1 MFQNISAE
9 DRPEEKKD
17 VELNIKDKMKII
29 ARELFTKQNILLYII
44 SFMLSVV
51 NPGIGICP
59 FGFAIFSATC
69 SNGVPA
75 GIIYVITLIGS
86 FIGFGANG
94 ILSYILA
101 SLLFIGMILIFR
113 PVTQDGEVNE
123 KRKLGI
129 YVFFAISIVQA
140 IRMIFEGFIIY
151 DAILS
156 VMTGITVYIFYKIFS
171 NSLIVFE
178 QWGIKKAFSLEEIIG
193 ASLMVSI
200 ALLSLGDFAL
210 FGFEVKNILSILI
223 VLILGWKNGILLGA
237 TSGITIGS
245 VLGILGNG
253 EPMMI
258 AAFAV
263 SGMIAGVFS
272 KLGKIGVIFGF
283 VLGTIILTYA
293 TNGNTAEII
302 YLKEILIA
310 SLGLLLVPKKIEI
323 NIKDIFGKN
332 LYLPVG
338 ASYRLEQSKETV
350 NKLNTVSETI
360 KEMSEAYK
368 EVAATVAYEK
378 DIKENKEK
386 EIFIDEL
393 VKNLEGLED
402 NLLYD
407 DLTEEGEIIGEIFDI
422 LKTNEVLTRKDIIE
436 VFEKYNN
443 YIVGFDNVDANMLV
457 EQDIDKILKV
467 INHTY
472 DVGKINYLWVQKMK
486 DSKKTIS
493 NQLEGVSKVISSV
506 ANEIDDEQKYKER
519 FKKKQEEII
528 DLCKRKDIQIEDI
541 IIKQEENGKYII
553 NIYMNSCNNSK
564 IKECPISK
572 IGKILSKVL
581 EDEIVISKQQCAM
594 KRNEK
599 ICKQIYR
606 SKDRYFLQLGVAKKR
621 KDGMSVSGDT
631 SLHTRLED
639 GKYLIAISDGM
650 GSGPEASKSSKLAIK
665 MLERLLKTGF
675 DKDTSIELMNQSMC
689 LSTEDE
695 MYATIDVM
703 ILDLYTGN
711 AEFIKNGA
719 CPTYFK
725 DHKTVDLIKSIS
737 LPAGILNNIDLVT
750 YDRDINENEIFVMC
764 SDGILE
770 ANTEYQNREL
780 WIKNLLEQ
788 IHTDNVQKIA
798 DIILKEAI
806 DCGYGT
812 AKDDMTI
819 FVGKINHC

>member
-1 MFQNISAE
+1 MFQNLSAE
-9 DRPEEKKD
+9 DIQEDKKE
-17 VELNIKDKMKII
+17 VEFNKKNRMKFIVKEI
-29 ARELFTKQNILLYII
+29 FTKQNILLYII
-44 SFMLSVV
+44 SFMLSTV
-51 NPGIGICP
+51 NCGIGICP
-59 FGFAIFSATC
+59 FGFAFFSAIC
-69 SNGVPA
+69 SNAIPA
-75 GIIYVITLIGS
+75 GVIYIITLIGTL
-86 FIGFGANG
+86 IAFGTNG
-94 ILSYILA
+94 LLNYILY
-101 SLLFIGMILIFR
+101 SLLFIAMILIFR
-113 PVTQDGEVNE
+113 PKYQEEINE
-123 KRKLGI
+123 KRKLGT
-129 YVFFAISIVQA
+129 YVFLSVSIVQA
-140 IRMIFEGFIIY
+140 CRMLFEGFMIY

-156 VMTGITVYIFYKIFS
+156 ITTGITVYIFYKIFS

-178 QWGIKKAFSLEEIIG
+178 QWKIKTAFSLEEIIG
-193 ASLMVSI
+193 ASLMASI
-200 ALLSLGDFAL
+200 ALLSFGNFAI
-210 FGFEVKNILSILI
+210 FGFEIKNILSILI

-253 EPMMI
+253 EPTMI
-258 AAFAV
+258 AAFAI

-272 KLGKIGVIFGF
+272 KLGKIGVVFGF
-283 VLGTIILTYA
+283 ILGTIILTYS
-293 TNGNTAEII
+293 TNGNTEEII

-323 NIKDIFGKN
+323 NIKDFFGKN
-332 LYLPVG
+332 LYLPTG
-338 ASYRLEQSKETV
+338 ASYRLEQSKEAI

-360 KEMSEAYK
+360 QEMSKAYK
-368 EVAATVAYEK
+368 EVAATVAE
-378 DIKENKEK
+378 DEETENKEK

-393 VKNLEGLED
+393 IKNLEGSEE

-407 DLTEEGEIIGEIFDI
+407 DLIKSEKIIEDIFNILKVNEII
-422 LKTNEVLTRKDIIE
+422 TRKDIIE

-443 YIVGFDNVDANMLV
+443 YIVGFDNTDTNMLV
-457 EQDIDKILKV
+457 EQDIKKIVKI

-472 DVGKINYLWVQKMK
+472 EVGKINYLWKQKMK

-506 ANEIDDEQKYKER
+506 ANEINEEQKNKEQ
-519 FKKKQEEII
+519 FKKEQEEII
-528 DLCKRKDIQIEDI
+528 KLCREKDIIIEDI
-541 IIKQEENGKYII
+541 TIKQEDSKKYSIH
-553 NIYMNSCNNSK
+553 IYMNACEKNKINECPVSK
-564 IKECPISK
+564 IE
-572 IGKILSKVL
+572 KILSRVL
-581 EDEIVISKQQCAM
+581 QDEIVIQNEKCAM
-594 KRNEK
+594 KKNEK

-606 SKDRYFLQLGVAKKR
+606 SKDKFLLQLGIAKKT
-621 KDGMSVSGDT
+621 KDGMIVPGDT
-631 SLHTRLED
+631 SICTRLQD

-650 GSGPEASKSSKLAIK
+650 GSGPEAQKSSKIAIK
-665 MLERLLKTGF
+665 MLERLLMNGF

-695 MYATIDVM
+695 MYATLDIM

-725 DHKTVDLIKSIS
+725 DHKTVQIIKSFA

-750 YDRDINENEIFVMC
+750 YDKDINQNEIFLMC

-770 ANTEYQNREL
+770 ANTEYQNKEI

-788 IHTDNVQKIA
+788 IETDNVQKIA

-806 DCGYGT
+806 DCAYG
-812 AKDDMTI
+812 AVKDDMTVI
-819 FVGKINHC
+819 VGKIVSL